1 MEELTRFADRLEGR
15 EKLTIKNDSQVLIRA
30 TEGHNLSRWSMRQEK
45 QIWGAGYKNS
55 VLVMFYLIGL

>member
-30 TEGHNLSRWSMRQEK
+30 TEGHNLSRWSMR
-45 QIWGAGYKNS
+45 
-55 VLVMFYLIGL
+55 